1 MLRTQ
6 MYKILK
12 LQFVKKTVF
21 LNILD
26 FQKSMDI
33 CLKKTK
39 KIIIY

>member
-1 MLRTQ
+1 

-12 LQFVKKTVF
+12 LLYIQKIVY

-26 FQKSMDI
+26 FQKDMVI
-33 CLKKTK
+33 FHKKIK